1 MATLSGLLCSV
12 LMFGCNGRTVEDF
25 GLEKLKAGISTE
37 TDVRR
42 EMGAPEKVWDEADGS
57 RTLEYPKG
65 PEGPRTFMIRLD
77 QQGVYQG
84 YQQVLTAK
92 NFATMTVGM
101 SQDEIRRKFGKPRSI
116 VHLALKDET
125 VWDWLYLDEGGAERL
140 FNAHFDANGKLTQ
153 TSTSPLLPDQ

>member
-1 MATLSGLLCSV
+1 MATISAIVCGA
-12 LMFGCNGRTVEDF
+12 LMFGCNGRAVDDF
-25 GLEKLKAGISTE
+25 GLEKLKVGISTE

-42 EMGAPEKVWDEADGS
+42 EMGPPEKVWDEADGS

-65 PEGPRTFMIRLD
+65 PEGHRTFMILID
-77 QQGVYQG
+77 QQGIYQS

-92 NFATMTVGM
+92 NFATITIGM
-101 SQDEIRRKFGKPRSI
+101 SQDQLRRKLGKPRSV
-116 VHLALKDET
+116 VHLALKNET

-140 FNAHFDANGKLTQ
+140 FNAHFDANGKLAQ